1 MFASAL
7 PLGACRHQSL
17 SIPNIPTQEPHMRA
31 LLRAAGLADRLLSA
45 VRALALAIA
54 TPLLEKNALKTM
66 SAHSLDV
73 PLVFSMARVIV
84 LAFAI
89 AMLHQAWRAGIA
101 GWPEATLSIAIVL
114 AMPLMGAL
122 EHARPA
128 DLIALAKTLVG
139 RFGIGQTREG
149 VTEMFSREP
158 SKLDDH
164 RADGAAAA
172 AGTSSGGNADSI
184 EAAP

>member
-1 MFASAL
+1 
-7 PLGACRHQSL
+7 
-17 SIPNIPTQEPHMRA
+17 MRA
-31 LLRAAGLADRLLSA
+31 LLWAAWMADRLLSG

-66 SAHSLDV
+66 SARSLDV

-114 AMPLMGAL
+114 AMPILGTL

-128 DLIALAKTLVG
+128 DVISLAKTLAG

-149 VTEMFSREP
+149 VGDVFGREP
-158 SKLDDH
+158 SKRDDH
-164 RADGAAAA
+164 RDDSAAAA
-172 AGTSSGGNADSI
+172 SG
-184 EAAP
+184 EAP